1 MKITNISTNV
11 ISNYSKINKVMLTAK
26 TPSAPSSDK
35 IELSSDAL
43 VFANA
48 IREVNS
54 VSQKSTQEK
63 AERIN
68 LITQQI
74 KDGTYQVSPKAVAD
88 KILLN
93 L

>member
-1 MKITNISTNV
+1 M
-11 ISNYSKINKVMLTAK
+11 NKVMLTAK
-26 TPSAPSSDK
+26 TPGTQNADK
-35 IELSSDAL
+35 SELSSDTL
-43 VFANA
+43 LFANA
-48 IREVNS
+48 LREVNN
-54 VSQKSTQEK
+54 VSQKSTQER

-74 KDGTYQVSPKAVAD
+74 KDGTYNVNPKDVAD